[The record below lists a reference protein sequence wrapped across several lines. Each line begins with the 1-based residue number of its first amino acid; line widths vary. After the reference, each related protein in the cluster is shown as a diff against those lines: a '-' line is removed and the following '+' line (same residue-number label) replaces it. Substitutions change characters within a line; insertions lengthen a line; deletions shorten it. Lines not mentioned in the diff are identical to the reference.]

1 MSKTIRAATVAAAMY
16 RDGKHKTMVH
26 KWYAITA
33 EAAKAELEKIVA
45 ADRLAMPDATF
56 RTHYAQYLHK
66 AQR

>member
-1 MSKTIRAATVAAAMY
+1 MSKSIKPATVAAAMY

-33 EAAKAELEKIVA
+33 EAAKAELTKIVE
-45 ADRLAMPDATF
+45 ADRLALPDATF
-56 RTHYAQYLHK
+56 RAKYAQYLHK